1 MSKKFFN
8 KIKKLTK
15 NDMAFVANEENNI
28 YSVKEYHD
36 TGCYILN
43 AALSGDIFGG
53 IVDGKRY
60 QFAGPSSTAKSY
72 LTAYCLKSYL
82 DKFSKAECIFFE
94 SEGATLLE
102 ILSSVNCDMSR
113 VHIFPI
119 ATVEDFRNQCFA
131 VLDNII
137 EERKEGNEN
146 KYIVCLDSLG
156 MLSTETELKQVKDMS
171 NANDM
176 SKARMVRAI
185 GRVTSLKFS
194 LAQVPFIFVNHSYKT
209 MEMFSQTVVNGGEGS
224 VYMSDVILIPTK
236 GKEKEGTQQIGCKF
250 GLGVLKSRLHREGLR
265 TYITIHFSKGL
276 YKYSDLEDW
285 GKKLDVFK
293 KEGNSYILPDG
304 QKVKTTTLRKKFKEY
319 ANEINM
325 NALADAIRK
334 EFKFGQLQEDD
345 SDFSDIEDD
354 TDIIEEVIENETEE

>member
-8 KIKKLTK
+8 KLKKITK
-15 NDMAFVANEENNI
+15 NDFAFMANEEDNI
-28 YSVKEYHD
+28 YKIKEYHD

-60 QFAGPSSTAKSY
+60 QFAGPSSTGKSY

-82 DKFSKAECIFFE
+82 DKFQDAQCVFFE

-102 ILSSVNCDMSR
+102 ILESVGCDMSR

-137 EERKEGNEN
+137 EERKQGKED

-156 MLSTETELKQVKDMS
+156 MLSTETELKQTKEMS
-171 NANDM
+171 NSNDM
-176 SKARMVRAI
+176 SKARIVRAI
-185 GRVTSLKFS
+185 GRTTSLKFS
-194 LAQVPFIFVNHSYKT
+194 IAKVPFIFVNHSYT
-209 MEMFSQTVVNGGEGS
+209 TLEMFSKTIVNGGEGS
-224 VYMSDVILIPTK
+224 IYMSDVILIPTK
-236 GKEKEGTQQIGCKF
+236 GKEKEGTNQVGCKF
-250 GLGVLKSRLHREGLR
+250 GLGVLKSRLHKEGLK

-276 YKYSDLEDW
+276 YKYSDLEEW
-285 GKKLDVFK
+285 GKKLKVFK
-293 KEGNSYILPDG
+293 LEGMSYILPDG
-304 QKVKTTTLRKKFKEY
+304 QKVKTTTFRKNFKEY
-319 ANEINM
+319 ANDSNM
-325 NALADAIRK
+325 TALADAIRK
-334 EFKFGQLQEDD
+334 EFKFGQE
-345 SDFSDIEDD
+345 
-354 TDIIEEVIENETEE
+354 IEETDFEDIENEIEEIEDSSDD